1 MANKLR
7 LTKPTVHEGIPA
19 LDAGLLQ
26 GVPASLLPP
35 MALAV
40 VQACGADAAA
50 RLLMWQPGARICVPK
65 VAERE
70 HVLAEV
76 MGWAGYRGLVARY
89 GDQRIALPRCE
100 KLFRALRNAAVVR
113 AYGQGATVNELA
125 VRYGMG
131 ARHVETVLAAP
142 GMLDVDVQLAG
153 GLGSLSGALVDS
165 RQMALAL

>member
-1 MANKLR
+1 MSNKLR
-7 LTKPTVHEGIPA
+7 LPTPVHDGVPA

-26 GVPASLLPP
+26 GVPPELLPP
-35 MALAV
+35 MARDV
-40 VQACGADAAA
+40 VQACGAEAAA
-50 RLLMWQPGARICVPK
+50 KLLMWQPGARLCVPK

-76 MGWAGYRGLVARY
+76 MGWPGYKGLVARY

-100 KLFRALRNAAVVR
+100 KLFRALRNAALVR

-142 GMLDVDVQLAG
+142 GLLDVDMQLGHG
-153 GLGSLSGALVDS
+153 GQAVDA